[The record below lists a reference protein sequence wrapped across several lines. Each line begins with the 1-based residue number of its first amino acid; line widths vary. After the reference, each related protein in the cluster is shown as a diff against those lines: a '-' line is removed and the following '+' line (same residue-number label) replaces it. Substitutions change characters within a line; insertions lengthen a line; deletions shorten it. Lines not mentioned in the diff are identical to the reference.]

1 MHCSHCTSSPITV
14 DPEDFQ
20 PQEIGILK
28 VSTTFANITEPVN
41 VVHMYEDNM
50 FSIKVIYIMLTLNLA
65 TTRDWHPQKFQ
76 QHFQTKLN
84 QSIYCYCYWNVN
96 TDDHIRFRECEKI
109 WSIWYCFQS
118 VKKNLNP
125 LHHDC
130 MCLKLA
136 TDHWLGPTFFL
147 TTMHSHL
154 ISGRLEGKEVRE
166 KAFWPILANFDLT
179 LKVSKLWAP
188 QFVPLGWGETTK
200 YNRFLCLF

>member
-28 VSTTFANITEPVN
+28 VSATFANITEPVN

-96 TDDHIRFRECEKI
+96 TDDHIRFREREKI

-118 VKKNLNP
+118 VKKSKSSSPWLRVLKAGHRSLIRPHLFFDHHAQPLNFR
-125 LHHDC
+125 
-130 MCLKLA
+130 KAWRERSTRKSFLA
-136 TDHWLGPTFFL
+136 YFG
-147 TTMHSHL
+147 
-154 ISGRLEGKEVRE
+154 
-166 KAFWPILANFDLT
+166 
-179 LKVSKLWAP
+179 
-188 QFVPLGWGETTK
+188 
-200 YNRFLCLF
+200 